1 MLLMLRNWVR
11 VPVGGGEV
19 SGMGSRVVLR
29 RIIVVRILGGEV
41 GCTISGLEAM

>member
-1 MLLMLRNWVR
+1 MLLTLRNWVR
-11 VPVGGGEV
+11 VPVGSEV

-41 GCTISGLEAM
+41 GCAISDLEAM

>member
-1 MLLMLRNWVR
+1 MLLTLRNWVR
-11 VPVGGGEV
+11 VPVGGEV